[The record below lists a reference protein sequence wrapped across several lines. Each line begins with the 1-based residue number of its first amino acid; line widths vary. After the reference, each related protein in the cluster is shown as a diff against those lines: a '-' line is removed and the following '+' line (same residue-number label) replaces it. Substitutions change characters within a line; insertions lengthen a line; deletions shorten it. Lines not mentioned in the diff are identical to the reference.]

1 MIVYEAVKADFIKDH
16 DDHDIEDVIR
26 DRYYAVTG
34 KKVSKAE
41 LLSWKASLG
50 YMARVLRDEGIP
62 DNAGV
67 AVEYHIP
74 QTSKRVDVT
83 ITGYDENN
91 NKTAVIVELKQW
103 EKALATS
110 KDGIVVT
117 HLGGGPHETVHP
129 SYQAWSYATLLEGFN
144 EAVYSNQIRLGPC
157 AYLHNYI
164 RDGVIDSPQYEP
176 YTSKAPLFF
185 KGGQEREAL
194 RAFIRKHVRYGDNR
208 KVLYEIEEGRI
219 RPSKALA
226 DSLAGLMKGKPEF
239 ILIDDQKTVYESV
252 MAAAQAATA
261 AKPQVVIVEG
271 GPGTGKTVLAINLLV
286 ALTKKGLNGKY
297 VSKNAAPRTVYQ
309 QKLTGSMTKTK
320 FANFFTGSG
329 AFIDENANEFDFLV
343 VDEAHRLNE
352 KSGLYG
358 NLGEN
363 QIKELVQSAN
373 CSVFFIDEDQR
384 VTLADIGRKESI
396 KSFAAAKGA
405 AVVEM
410 TLASQFRCSGADG
423 YLAWLDHVLDVRSTA
438 NMDLD
443 HGNFQFRVFDD
454 PIAMHAAIQEKNGEN
469 KARVVAG
476 YCWPWKSKKVSD
488 AFDIE
493 IGESYRRQWNLESD
507 SSGWIVAPNS
517 VEQVGCIHTCQ
528 GLEVDYI
535 GVIIGPDFVVREG
548 KVVTD
553 ALARDRHDK
562 SMKGFK
568 KWLKTDPVAA
578 KEAAD
583 RIIKNTY
590 RTLMTRG
597 MKGCFIY
604 STDAET
610 RAYFAKAVTGS
621 PKSGIE

>member
-1 MIVYEAVKADFIKDH
+1 VIVYEALKTDFIRDH

-34 KKVSKAE
+34 KMVSKSE

-50 YMARVLRDEGIP
+50 YMARVLRDEAIP

-83 ITGYDENN
+83 ITGYDENH

-103 EKALATS
+103 EKAVATP

-157 AYLHNYI
+157 AYLHNYV

-176 YTSKAPLFF
+176 YTSKAPLFL
-185 KGGQEREAL
+185 KGGEEREAL
-194 RAFIRKHVRYGDNR
+194 RAFIRRHVRYGDNR

-239 ILIDDQKTVYESV
+239 ILIDDQKTVYEAV
-252 MAAAQAATA
+252 MAAAKAATA

-286 ALTKKGLNGKY
+286 ALTKAGLNGKY
-297 VSKNAAPRTVYQ
+297 VSKNAAPRAVYQ

-329 AFIDENANEFDFLV
+329 AFIDESPNEFDFLV

-363 QIKELVQSAN
+363 QIKELVHSAN

-384 VTLADIGRKESI
+384 VTLADIGRKDSI
-396 KSFAAAKGA
+396 KAFAAAKGA
-405 AVVEM
+405 AVIEM
-410 TLASQFRCSGADG
+410 GLASQFRCSGADG
-423 YLAWLDHVLDVRSTA
+423 YLAWLDHVLGVRPTA
-438 NMDLD
+438 NTDFD
-443 HGNFQFRVFDD
+443 HGGFEFRVFDD
-454 PIAMHAAIQEKNGEN
+454 PVAMHAAIQEKNAEN

-476 YCWPWKSKKVSD
+476 YCWPWNSKKKPS
-488 AFDIE
+488 AYDIE
-493 IGESYRRQWNLESD
+493 IGGAYRRQWNLGAD
-507 SSGWIVAPNS
+507 GAGWIVAPNS

-535 GVIIGPDFVVREG
+535 GVIIGPDLVVHDG
-548 KVVTD
+548 KVVTNG
-553 ALARDRHDK
+553 LARDRHDK

-568 KWLKTDPVAA
+568 KWLKSNPVAA

-597 MKGCFIY
+597 MKGCYVF
-604 STDAET
+604 SEDEET
-610 RAYFAKAVTGS
+610 RGYFSSAVRGRI
-621 PKSGIE
+621 PDEK